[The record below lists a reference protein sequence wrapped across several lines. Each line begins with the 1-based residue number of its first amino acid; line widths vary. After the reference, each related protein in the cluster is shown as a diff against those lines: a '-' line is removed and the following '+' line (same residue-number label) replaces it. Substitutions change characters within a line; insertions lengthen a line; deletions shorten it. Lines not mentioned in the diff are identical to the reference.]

1 MNQRLQQTL
10 KHEVDE
16 KADDV
21 LFREDRESSK
31 WKALTTYG
39 TWKSML
45 LYIHGLLLEALRFNI
60 AGIQARAK
68 ARSVRANQNGPAY
81 VIINAIA

>member
-1 MNQRLQQTL
+1 
-10 KHEVDE
+10 
-16 KADDV
+16 
-21 LFREDRESSK
+21 
-31 WKALTTYG
+31 
-39 TWKSML
+39 ML

-68 ARSVRANQNGPAY
+68 ARSARANQNGPAY